1 MHTPSTA
8 SIEVIDLSNIKTLI
22 ENDEND
28 ENSDIINNNKS
39 DNISNNNTDNE
50 NIENENNDDDFQYVP
65 PAVGI
70 VFGRE
75 RYGLTNEEL
84 ALADST
90 IYIPANEN
98 YSVLN
103 LAQAVNIIGYELYK
117 RQCELKD
124 EVRTGGV
131 LSIRTSDRLANRDE
145 LEMFLSRLK
154 ENLLSRNYKAVA
166 KNNNETK
173 DSKNTRSTESSS
185 SSDAENVPGDEKW
198 LSAAELRNEN
208 SPEFYRELKFRAIQQ
223 IFRRV
228 RSLLLFICT
237 YDRFQPCILS
247 SFKMYCYFYM
257 NGMILSI
264 LCLLFICII
273 FFIVPRAL
281 Y

>member
-22 ENDEND
+22 ENDKND
-28 ENSDIINNNKS
+28 ENSDIINDNKS
-39 DNISNNNTDNE
+39 DNISNNNENNE
-50 NIENENNDDDFQYVP
+50 NGNEIDDDDFQYVP

-173 DSKNTRSTESSS
+173 DTKNSKSTESSS
-185 SSDAENVPGDEKW
+185 SSSEAENVPGDEKW

-228 RSLLLFICT
+228 RSLLLSIRT
-237 YDRFQPCILS
+237 YDILCIFLYLFWSPVCVVYIIQSRF
-247 SFKMYCYFYM
+247 FGCYFFLHCI
-257 NGMILSI
+257 ILH
-264 LCLLFICII
+264 CII
-273 FFIVPRAL
+273 FI
-281 Y
+281 